1 MLSRASGRH
10 EVVAADFVESGVA
23 GVGEGLGAVEQT
35 LPRGRSTWQGWIR
48 MCYTV
53 VAELGQTQMVY
64 ATKPIWYNDTRI
76 SLISFCHLK
85 LTVTQACFLIY
96 RHCTEF
102 QLGRRPDLKPLPE
115 EREGR
120 TYVAFALRQG
130 NCVQILFE
138 LI

>member
-1 MLSRASGRH
+1 MKWSLLILLNLVWLALARVLVPLNRLFLEGAQPGR
-10 EVVAADFVESGVA
+10 DGF
-23 GVGEGLGAVEQT
+23 
-35 LPRGRSTWQGWIR
+35 
-48 MCYTV
+48 TV
-53 VAELGQTQMVY
+53 LF
-64 ATKPIWYNDTRI
+64 NRI
-76 SLISFCHLK
+76 SFIL
-85 LTVTQACFLIY
+85 LTIRSHHVTTQACCLIS